1 MGGYALFVGD
11 TADADVYDASL
22 TKTTVSILSAARQ
35 PDAVTAG
42 GYAFFAGGDESST
55 VDVCDAS
62 LTRTTLTALSEARNS
77 MAAAAVGDYVLFA
90 GGRNAASLYHD
101 TVDVYTI

>member
-1 MGGYALFVGD
+1 MGGYALFAGD

-22 TKTTVSILSAARQ
+22 TKTTVGILSAARQ

-62 LTRTTLTALSEARNS
+62 LTRTTLAALSEARNS

>member
-1 MGGYALFVGD
+1 MGGYALFAGD

-35 PDAVTAG
+35 PNAVTAG

-62 LTRTTLTALSEARNS
+62 LTRTTLTALSEARDS
-77 MAAAAVGDYVLFA
+77 MCRCRRRGLCAVR
-90 GGRNAASLYHD
+90 GRQEHGKSLP
-101 TVDVYTI
+101 

>member
-1 MGGYALFVGD
+1 M
-11 TADADVYDASL
+11 
-22 TKTTVSILSAARQ
+22 
-35 PDAVTAG
+35 TAG
-42 GYAFFAGGDESST
+42 GYAFFAGGDESGT

-90 GGRNAASLYHD
+90 GGRNTESLYHD

>member
-1 MGGYALFVGD
+1 M
-11 TADADVYDASL
+11 
-22 TKTTVSILSAARQ
+22 
-35 PDAVTAG
+35 
-42 GYAFFAGGDESST
+42 
-55 VDVCDAS
+55 DVCDAS